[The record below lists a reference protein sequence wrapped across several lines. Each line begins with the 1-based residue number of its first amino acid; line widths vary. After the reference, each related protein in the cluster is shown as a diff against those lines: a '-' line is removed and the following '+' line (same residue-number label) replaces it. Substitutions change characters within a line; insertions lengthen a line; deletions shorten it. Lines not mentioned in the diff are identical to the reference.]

1 MSELK
6 TGIKA
11 EVSTI
16 VTESST
22 ALSMGSGAL
31 EVFATPAAAAMVE
44 KAACKLLEPYLEEGI
59 TTVGTKLCIDHVS
72 ASPIGSRITASA
84 ELTEIDG
91 RRYVF
96 AVRAEDELGE
106 IIRGTHER
114 FAVKSE
120 RFMEKT
126 ITSHK
131 I

>member
-114 FAVKSE
+114 FAV
-120 RFMEKT
+120 
-126 ITSHK
+126 
-131 I
+131 